1 MGVIIIESPRTYQ
14 LALPS
19 LMEYLRH
26 VVNILGT
33 FARFSSSIEESLQ
46 SLKGKIQGIQAI
58 RR

>member
-1 MGVIIIESPRTYQ
+1 MGVIIIESPRTYP

-19 LMEYLRH
+19 LMEYLGH
-26 VVNILGT
+26 VVKILGT
-33 FARFSSSIEESLQ
+33 FAQFSSSIEESLQ